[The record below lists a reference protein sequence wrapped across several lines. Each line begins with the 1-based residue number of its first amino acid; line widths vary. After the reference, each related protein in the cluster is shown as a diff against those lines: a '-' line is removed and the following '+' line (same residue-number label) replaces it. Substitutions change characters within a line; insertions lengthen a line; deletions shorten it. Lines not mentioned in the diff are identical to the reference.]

1 MCVERCNNNLEE
13 HIYLTV
19 NSGYVKGGERI
30 GVDWGW

>member
-1 MCVERCNNNLEE
+1 MCVERCNNLEE

-19 NSGYVKGGERI
+19 NRGHVKGGKGI